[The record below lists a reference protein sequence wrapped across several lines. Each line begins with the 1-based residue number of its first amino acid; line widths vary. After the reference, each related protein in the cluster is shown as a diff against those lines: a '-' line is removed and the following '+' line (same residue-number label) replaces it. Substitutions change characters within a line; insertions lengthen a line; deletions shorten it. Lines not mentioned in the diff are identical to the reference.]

1 MLNEKNAETIYRMP
15 VTNVKLSLMTRMTM
29 TQRLSPML
37 DELLPSEALHLP
49 MQFEVRAFLYLIYEI
64 SNLVIMI
71 RPSQKAASVESDERR

>member
-1 MLNEKNAETIYRMP
+1 
-15 VTNVKLSLMTRMTM
+15 
-29 TQRLSPML
+29 ML